1 MSSYSVGLAHSWLM
15 FVLDGSWRDPTSFL
29 TLTCFQELG
38 RGAGGPPTP
47 LADPKHILCLG
58 SVGGA
63 VRVKDHASRLQSLSL
78 FSWSLLLP
86 PFCPLF
92 MFFFWGGVTRGGSRG
107 GREGVQDIQAHGS
120 FGIGASLVIQRPTA
134 DVGVEVGSG
143 WAGPL
148 DLSH

>member
-1 MSSYSVGLAHSWLM
+1 MSSYLVGLAHSWLM

-29 TLTCFQELG
+29 TLTCFQGLG
-38 RGAGGPPTP
+38 RGAGCPPTP
-47 LADPKHILCLG
+47 LSDPKCILCLG
-58 SVGGA
+58 SVGGD
-63 VRVKDHASRLQSLSL
+63 VRVKDHASCLQSLTVFLVFAASTIL
-78 FSWSLLLP
+78 S
-86 PFCPLF
+86 PFYV
-92 MFFFWGGVTRGGSRG
+92 FFGGVTRGGSRG